1 MIYLGVAKAGTGPLL
16 GEIDSALPA
25 VPLFASSGILAA
37 QENLTVPADAA
48 RIEAVGPALAPERAG
63 YDAMR
68 LVLES
73 VEEGGRDRKRVI
85 AAALRLRE
93 HVAAARLARLPARR
107 GRALRA
113 RRSRAL
119 RGRSGSGKLACGEI
133 FSSLSRESFTAG
145 ITNRD

>member
-1 MIYLGVAKAGTGPLL
+1 MIYLGVAKRRRPGGCWS
-16 GEIDSALPA
+16 EIDSALPS

-37 QENLTVPADAA
+37 EETLALPAGAA

-73 VEEGGRDRKRVI
+73 VEEGRRNRQRVI

-93 HVAAARLARLPARR
+93 QVAAARLALYRPGADGRFERVGAAR
-107 GRALRA
+107 
-113 RRSRAL
+113 
-119 RGRSGSGKLACGEI
+119 
-133 FSSLSRESFTAG
+133 
-145 ITNRD
+145 